1 MWEAIRSNQRRSLLL
16 IALMGVLLVALGG
29 VIGAAVVPPVDT
41 HFVSHGRG
49 PQIDPLLSGAYGAG
63 VALLIWL
70 ILWAVAA
77 GSGDGILLSAAGAK
91 RIEKEQAP
99 QLWNVVEEMSIASG
113 LGQMPSI
120 YVIDDDAP
128 NAFAVGYRP
137 GRAAVAVTAGLLRRL
152 NRDELQGVIA
162 HEIGHI
168 RNLDVR
174 FMTMAGVMV
183 GSIVIISDIFL
194 RSLWYGGGRR
204 SSRSSRGGGQAQAI
218 LMLIAILLAIL
229 APLLAQML
237 YFACSR
243 KREYLAD
250 ASSARFTRYPEGLAS
265 ALEKISRQA
274 GRNVDDKKKAN
285 RVVAPMYI
293 INPLQAQS
301 AVGLMSTHPPTEKRV
316 KVLRGMGGNVGFVE
330 YESAFRKIHGD
341 KASCIGARTLGA
353 DTGAEVR
360 APSVEPGARQDAV
373 ARARAAGDL
382 MAGLA
387 DYLFIACA
395 CGVRIKVPPEFKRPS
410 ITCPRCGRQHEIPVA
425 AATAAMAVGAALKGA
440 DQTRPAT
447 MPKRPPMRYVRK
459 GTGWESF
466 RCGSC
471 GHTVQISP
479 AFSATNVRCPKCNA
493 TIQVDHAR

>member
-1 MWEAIRSNQRRSLLL
+1 M
-16 IALMGVLLVALGG
+16 
-29 VIGAAVVPPVDT
+29 
-41 HFVSHGRG
+41 
-49 PQIDPLLSGAYGAG
+49 
-63 VALLIWL
+63 
-70 ILWAVAA
+70 
-77 GSGDGILLSAAGAK
+77 
-91 RIEKEQAP
+91 
-99 QLWNVVEEMSIASG
+99 WNVVEEMSIASG
-113 LGQMPSI
+113 LGQMPKV

-194 RSLWYGGGRR
+194 RSLWFGAGRR
-204 SSRSSRGGGQAQAI
+204 SSSRNRGGGQAQII
-218 LMLIAILLAIL
+218 LMVIAIVLAIL

-250 ASSARFTRYPEGLAS
+250 ASAARFTRYPEGLAS

-274 GRNVDDKKKAN
+274 GRQSDDKKKAN

-293 INPLQAQS
+293 INPLQARS
-301 AVGLMSTHPPTEKRV
+301 AAGLMSTHPPTEKRV
-316 KVLRGMGGNVGFVE
+316 KVLRSMGGNVGFAE
-330 YESAFRKIHGD
+330 YEAAYRKIHGNQ
-341 KASCIGARTLGA
+341 ASCIGTRTLSA

-360 APSVEPGARQDAV
+360 EPSVKPGTKQDAI
-373 ARARAAGDL
+373 ARAREAGDL
-382 MAGLA
+382 LAGLA

-410 ITCPRCGRQHEIPVA
+410 ITCPPLRSPARGPRRSGRCHGGRGRAEGSGPNQAHSEEAADALRPQRHGLGVLPLRPVPA
-425 AATAAMAVGAALKGA
+425 HGA
-440 DQTRPAT
+440 DQPGVQCVERALPEVQRHHQHRT
-447 MPKRPPMRYVRK
+447 PPITPVQHVGSASDEPPPPSRGRAGWGSFGRQSLPSPYPLPEREGGFVRHP
-459 GTGWESF
+459 SLF
-466 RCGSC
+466 
-471 GHTVQISP
+471 
-479 AFSATNVRCPKCNA
+479 
-493 TIQVDHAR
+493 